1 MATVEEATILIGIES
16 VSEEVERFFDAIMDV
31 DAVRPLCDQ
40 RLAAGDTK
48 ASDSDSAPTSQGS
61 ASDAAEGEQA

>member
-31 DAVRPLCDQ
+31 DPVKPLCDQ
-40 RLAAGDTK
+40 PLAASDTG
-48 ASDSDSAPTSQGS
+48 ALIR
-61 ASDAAEGEQA
+61 